1 MSRKHLLYKRAVS
14 IILISII
21 TLCSTLGI
29 GPVVSVMASGV
40 AQITNSTDGTEASEG
55 LMKEKELE
63 IENTEIPAV
72 VTGSAITAKVKGLF
86 ITELYFNNSDN
97 GIGSGTAK
105 PMEYV
110 ELYNSTDEDIHFK
123 DNYKIS
129 CVTGSAISFQ
139 ELTIDGMYGEDII
152 IPENTAAILWLNGQ
166 EYLREE
172 GMAAL
177 QEFRDANH
185 IDLAVPVYS
194 LTGLKELDK
203 TGEISLEKDGKPLSV
218 VRYSQNQSS
227 SGKSIHY
234 KVPVSG
240 STMSVYKLNSLPTPG
255 VVEEEQL
262 LYHKEPAADTVPPRL
277 TWEEPVQQIQLGD
290 TLSVQVTADELLSDA
305 KMSCQ
310 LITEALTGTATDI
323 LMDFKGETN
332 GGFSYEGNFKPEELG
347 QYRIQIF
354 ARDLAGNEAVLP
366 AEGTGYMITVVIRDT
381 KNAPVLT
388 CLDESITSVDEGQEL
403 NIPYSYEDDMGIQK
417 ISIYYKTSSATDYQ
431 FIETTSFRIA
441 GKYFAKIPADKL
453 LNQEY
458 VDYYLEGTNLYRSTI
473 TPVKRIKVNKIDDF
487 TGIRTNIKEGD
498 SLSGNVLITA
508 KAKSDKE
515 TVSIKIDNTK
525 MKQVNLLEKG
535 AFFTFSFSGNDSYF
549 KNAVSIGDNILTYL
563 AKWSNVM
570 SSKAVFVD
578 QSYFT
583 YREDGSGV
591 ITVSLWA
598 GTQGSAFEIG
608 NANNNDDYKATGFH
622 LVLTDGTVLN
632 PDNGIDPDTVYK
644 MGDSKGMIERLDIEF
659 MVPADKVDAL
669 GYVWD
674 TTLEKDGLHE
684 VTISSVKDSKK
695 IQIRVDNTA
704 PLIATEI
711 KTNVMLDNLCSAKFN
726 FTDDTGVNENSL
738 EVYLNGRILKA
749 PYAFKG
755 SELREGNNKLVVKI
769 MDLNDNQGVQTVDF
783 TYLNGK
789 IAVNSMTQTGGKKDS
804 ILLKAMLGES
814 VLDNTK
820 VTFNEGRQLKPGKEI
835 SIWQGS
841 GDYTGSRMPGALGTV
856 VSENGEYPYQI
867 YEIQAEGEPTDILQV
882 KIGAEVSYNKPVQ
895 LYVYKISTNSWELL
909 TINEEEGIKKTEFVL
924 EDHVQNG
931 VARVLVQARGTET
944 TPSAGINEN
953 ETFKNDYKW
962 DGTGIPRQYDFS
974 FAWITDTQYYTE
986 SWPETFTT
994 MNQWIVSEK
1003 ENQKIKY
1010 AIHTGDLVDEFE
1022 QDYQWQCADK
1032 NMKYFEAANL
1042 PYGVLAG
1049 NHDVAAGN
1057 ELYENYLKYFGEN
1070 RFKDSQVYGGSY
1082 KNNLGHYDLLT
1093 VDGVELIVVY
1103 MGWDIYK
1110 NEVAWM
1116 DKVLKQYSDRKA
1128 ILCLHRYITEAGALD
1143 YTGNLVQKEV
1153 VAKNPNV
1160 FAVLNGHYHGAAINI
1175 TAFDDNYDGVKERT
1189 VYQICTDYQS
1199 AEKGGTGYVKML
1211 YFDLANGKIYMNSY
1225 SEELKDY
1232 NYFDSDK
1239 LTSYE
1244 AGVIAS
1250 QQDIY
1255 ELKVD
1260 FNRTPRS
1267 LTTTFMEAALF
1278 TGKTIGSTQSI
1289 HKTAEIEWKGLSKD
1303 VLYGWYTVMEN
1314 SAGLLIRSDV
1324 NEFVFLPTEEPVPTP
1339 EPTKIPEPTKMPE
1352 PTKTPDPT
1360 QNPEPTQ
1367 SPDTVKEKM
1376 NPNITIPTG
1385 LTAVYG
1391 DTLADVILPEGFTF
1405 KEKLT
1410 TSVGD
1415 AGIHNFSLIYTPK
1428 NTSKYNVIRNITVY
1442 ITVNKASQKFVTSA
1456 KTSYTKTYG
1465 DKPFSVKAKTNR
1477 NKRIKYQ
1484 SDNTK
1489 VAVVGKDGTVT
1500 VKGCGIAVITL
1511 RAAEDKN
1518 FNANEKR
1525 IRITVTPKQVTGIK
1539 IKSTAPGTL
1548 TLVWKST
1555 KDITGYEITY
1565 AADKK
1570 FTKDKKTVIIKN
1582 SKIVSKS
1589 IQKMKKDNIY
1599 YARVR
1604 AYKTSGKEKIYGAYS
1619 AVKKIVL

>member
-1 MSRKHLLYKRAVS
+1 MFRKHLFYKRGIS
-14 IILISII
+14 IILMSII
-21 TLCSTLGI
+21 TLCSILGTEPI
-29 GPVVSVMASGV
+29 GSVTTSRA
-40 AQITNSTDGTEASEG
+40 AQIINSTAGTEAYEG
-55 LMKEKELE
+55 LTNERE
-63 IENTEIPAV
+63 IETENTEMPSA
-72 VTGSAITAKVKGLF
+72 VTGSAITAKAKGLF
-86 ITELYFNNSDN
+86 ITELYFSHSDN
-97 GIGSGTAK
+97 GNSFGTTK

-110 ELYNSTDEDIHFK
+110 ELYNSTDEDIHFD

-129 CVTGSAISFQ
+129 CVTGSAIEFQ
-139 ELTIDGMYGEDII
+139 KLTVDGLYGEDII
-152 IPENTAAILWLNGQ
+152 IPVNTAAILWINGQ
-166 EYLREE
+166 EYINEE
-172 GMAAL
+172 GEAAVK
-177 QEFRDANH
+177 EFRESNH
-185 IDLAVPVYS
+185 IDTAVPVYS
-194 LTGLKELDK
+194 LTGLTDLST
-203 TGEISLEKDGKPLSV
+203 TGGILLEKDGKSLSV
-218 VRYSQNQSS
+218 ARYTEKQVA

-234 KVPVSG
+234 KVPDSG
-240 STMSVYKLNSLPTPG
+240 STMSVYKLKSIPTPG

-262 LYHKEPAADTVPPRL
+262 ICNKEAAADTVPPRL
-277 TWEEPVQQIQLGD
+277 SLVEPVQQIQLGD
-290 TLSVQVTADELLSDA
+290 TLSLQLISNEMLSGA
-305 KMSCQ
+305 KLSYEW
-310 LITEALTGTATDI
+310 ITEASTGTATAI
-323 LMDFKGETN
+323 PMDFKGETI
-332 GGFSYEGNFKPEELG
+332 GGFSYQGSFKPEELG
-347 QYRIQIF
+347 QYRIRIL
-354 ARDLAGNEAVLP
+354 AKDLAGNEAVLP
-366 AEGTGYMITVVIRDT
+366 AEGVGYTVTVVIRDT

-417 ISIYYKTSSATDYQ
+417 ITIYYKTSSATDYQ
-431 FIETTSFRIA
+431 SIETTSFRIA

-458 VDYYLEGTNLYRSTI
+458 VDYYLEGTNLYRSTK
-473 TPVKRIKVNKIDDF
+473 TPVKRIKINKIDDF
-487 TGIRTNIKEGD
+487 TGIRTNLKEGD

-549 KNAVSIGDNILTYL
+549 KNAVSIGDNVLTYL

-608 NANNNDDYKATGFH
+608 NANNNDDYKATGFQ
-622 LVLTDGTVLN
+622 LVLTDGTILN

-659 MVPADKVDAL
+659 TVPADKVDAL

-674 TTLEKDGLHE
+674 TTMEKDGLHE
-684 VTISSVKDSKK
+684 ITVTTVNEIKK
-695 IQIRVDNTA
+695 IQVRVDNTA
-704 PLIATEI
+704 PQIATEI
-711 KTNVMLDNLCSAKFN
+711 KTNVMLNNLCCADFN
-726 FTDDTGVNENSL
+726 FTDDTGVNESSL

-749 PYAFKG
+749 PYSFKG
-755 SELREGNNKLVVKI
+755 AELREGNNKLVVKI
-769 MDLNDNQGVQTVDF
+769 MDLNDNQGIQTVDF

-789 IAVNSMTQTGGKKDS
+789 IVVNSMTQTGGKKDS
-804 ILLKAMLGES
+804 IRLKALLGDS
-814 VLDNTK
+814 VMDNTE
-820 VTFNEGRQLKPGKEI
+820 VTFNEGRRLIPGKEI

-841 GDYTGSRMPGALGTV
+841 GDSTGSRMPGALGTV
-856 VSENGEYPYQI
+856 VSEDGEYPYQV
-867 YEIQAEGEPTDILQV
+867 YEIQAEGDPADILQV
-882 KIGAEVSYNKPVQ
+882 KISAEASYNKPVQ
-895 LYVYKISTNSWELL
+895 LYVYKVSNNSWELL
-909 TINEEEGIKKTEFVL
+909 TTNEEDGIKKTEFVL
-924 EDHVQNG
+924 GDHVQNG
-931 VARVLVQARGTET
+931 VAKVLVQARGTET
-944 TPSAGINEN
+944 TPSAGINSKG
-953 ETFKNDYKW
+953 TIKNGYRW
-962 DGTGIPRQYDFS
+962 EGTGIPEQYDFS

-1003 ENQKIKY
+1003 DKQKIKY

-1032 NMKYFEAANL
+1032 NMKYFEAASL

-1057 ELYENYLKYFGEN
+1057 ELYENYVKYFGEN
-1070 RFKDSQVYGGSY
+1070 RFKDSPVYGGSY

-1110 NEVAWM
+1110 NEIAWM

-1128 ILCLHRYITEAGALD
+1128 ILCFHRYITEAGALD

-1199 AEKGGTGYVKML
+1199 AVKGGAGYVKML
-1211 YFDLANGKIYMNSY
+1211 YFDLANSKIYINSY
-1225 SEELKDY
+1225 SDELKDY
-1232 NYFDSDK
+1232 NYFDSGK
-1239 LTSYE
+1239 LNAYE
-1244 AGVIAS
+1244 DGVVAVK
-1250 QQDIY
+1250 QDIY
-1255 ELKVD
+1255 ELKVN
-1260 FNRTPRS
+1260 FERSPKS
-1267 LTTTFMEAALF
+1267 LTTTSLEAALF
-1278 TGKTIGSTQSI
+1278 TGKTIGTVKSI
-1289 HKTAEIEWKGLSKD
+1289 NKTAEIEWKGLFKD
-1303 VLYGWYTVMEN
+1303 ALYGWYTVMEN

-1324 NEFVFLPTEEPVPTP
+1324 SEFVFLPSEEPEPTPTP
-1339 EPTKIPEPTKMPE
+1339 EPTKIPEPT
-1352 PTKTPDPT
+1352 
-1360 QNPEPTQ
+1360 QNPEPTRMPGAAD
-1367 SPDTVKEKM
+1367 SSRTGPVIAKV
-1376 NPNITIPTG
+1376 NPEYTIPTG

-1391 DTLADVILPEGFTF
+1391 DTLADIILPEGFTF
-1405 KEKLT
+1405 KDKLT
-1410 TSVGD
+1410 MSVGD
-1415 AGIHNFSLIYTPK
+1415 AGLHTFYLNYTPK
-1428 NTSKYNVIRNITVY
+1428 DTSKYNIVTDIKVY
-1442 ITVNKASQKFVTSA
+1442 ITVNKAEQKFVTSA

-1465 DKPFSVKAKTNR
+1465 DNAFSIKAKTNG
-1477 NKRIKYQ
+1477 NKVIKYL

-1489 VAVVGKDGTVT
+1489 AVIVSKNGTVT
-1500 VKGCGIAVITL
+1500 IKGCGSAVITL
-1511 RAAEDKN
+1511 IAAETKN
-1518 FNANEKR
+1518 FNAKEKK
-1525 IRITVTPKQVTGIK
+1525 IKIIVIPQQVTGLK
-1539 IKSTAPGTL
+1539 IKSTAPGTF
-1548 TLVWKST
+1548 TLAWET
-1555 KDITGYEITY
+1555 NKDITGYEITY

-1570 FTKDKKTVIIKN
+1570 FTKDKKTVMIKN

-1589 IQKMKKDNIY
+1589 IQVQKKNSIY
-1599 YARVR
+1599 YVRTR
-1604 AYKTSGKEKIYGAYS
+1604 AYIIAGKEKIYSTYGT
-1619 AVKKIVL
+1619 VKKMKL